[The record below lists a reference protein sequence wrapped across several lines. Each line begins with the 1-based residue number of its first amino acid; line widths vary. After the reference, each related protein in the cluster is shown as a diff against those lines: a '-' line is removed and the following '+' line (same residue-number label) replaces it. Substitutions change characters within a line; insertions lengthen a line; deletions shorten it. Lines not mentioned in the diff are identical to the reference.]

1 MASPVGAILF
11 LLPITLPISYFHLPL
26 QFPTS
31 QAATR
36 CCRIVFHAGSPAER
50 QLFRT
55 DFRFAPS
62 PRRAS
67 LAGPPIHEDMV
78 VHGLCGRVPDSA
90 GNACSLNYCCSGIAN
105 LSAHLHRLPT
115 PPPCL
120 RRMRLSPG
128 RGAGIRWVMM
138 LAPGRGWSSSKSP
151 STDAKVN
158 YLVIRY
164 LYFRSVRGGLNLC
177 SPSTSAKVNCLVI
190 RYLHFWSVRGDL
202 LEGSGYASRC
212 QFLLFLCRSTFF
224 PSTKSRFLCAFCLRD
239 PRFRAFRA
247 QNRCICALFA
257 FGPPP
262 F

>member
-1 MASPVGAILF
+1 MSSIPGTPASSIFPMALRHCALASNKPHRHPPASNNPHPAEKSTPVWLAIWHTWAGFANSQHRDAAYAASNNLCAHF
-11 LLPITLPISYFHLPL
+11 PLLP
-26 QFPTS
+26 QRV
-31 QAATR
+31 AA
-36 CCRIVFHAGSPAER
+36 
-50 QLFRT
+50 QT
-55 DFRFAPS
+55 D
-62 PRRAS
+62 
-67 LAGPPIHEDMV
+67 
-78 VHGLCGRVPDSA
+78 
-90 GNACSLNYCCSGIAN
+90 AN

-202 LEGSGYASRC
+202 QEGSGYASRC

-224 PSTKSRFLCAFCLRD
+224 PSTKSRFLCAICLRN
-239 PRFRAFRA
+239 PRYLAFA
-247 QNRCICALFA
+247 STKTGFLCASR
-257 FGPPP
+257 
-262 F
+262 